1 MKAQS
6 IYAGITKKR
15 DAESARI
22 KRLKAHREALTMSI
36 ERDRQLEAAFGIKRA
51 ADFEKNVTRFFDEE
65 KKPADNRLYY
75 YEADMNKTEIPQSTT
90 GELVGTPYKF
100 VAGLTIEREDIY
112 EEGKGG
118 D

>member
-1 MKAQS
+1 
-6 IYAGITKKR
+6 
-15 DAESARI
+15 
-22 KRLKAHREALTMSI
+22 
-36 ERDRQLEAAFGIKRA
+36 
-51 ADFEKNVTRFFDEE
+51 
-65 KKPADNRLYY
+65 
-75 YEADMNKTEIPQSTT
+75 MNKTEIPLNTT